1 MVYSLALLVH
11 GIFTL
16 FTSTI
21 YFLGWCFLFS
31 LHCGWMENNMKP
43 SLSSSFAFIG
53 FVFIRTSYIRLNC
66 TQRSLLVLS
75 TVSRKGLIWHIQVS
89 GHHVNSVYKTTWHQ
103 KLKISLFRHINEPMF
118 ASTSISLEATLHC
131 GA

>member
-1 MVYSLALLVH
+1 
-11 GIFTL
+11 
-16 FTSTI
+16 
-21 YFLGWCFLFS
+21 
-31 LHCGWMENNMKP
+31 MKP

-89 GHHVNSVYKTTWHQ
+89 GHHVNSVYKTT
-103 KLKISLFRHINEPMF
+103 
-118 ASTSISLEATLHC
+118 
-131 GA
+131 